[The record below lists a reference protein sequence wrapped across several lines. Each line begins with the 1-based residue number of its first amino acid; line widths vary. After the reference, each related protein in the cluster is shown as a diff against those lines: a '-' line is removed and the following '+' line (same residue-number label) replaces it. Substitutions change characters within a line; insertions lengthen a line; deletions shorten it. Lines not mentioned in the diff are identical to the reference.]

1 MKKGISAIVATVLV
15 VLITVAGV
23 TILWA
28 VVMPMV
34 RDNLGS
40 LDQMVSMQIVST
52 EGYTSWDS
60 ASRLIEVQ
68 VKRGSDDAEI
78 IGFGLSF
85 TMGGNTI
92 THYVNDNLAENSKKT
107 YHINL
112 SAYSGDLESIKLSPV
127 FEGGKVG
134 SVVGGLSKSL
144 IKDSDLSGL
153 SPVGGFVE
161 PDVDPP
167 ATPPSTC
174 TDDPGCSSA
183 GSFCDVDT
191 PYTCALGGDS
201 CYDRTDGTICGATE
215 SCVGG
220 VCVVGCTDD
229 PGCSSAGSFCDV
241 DTPYTCALGG
251 DSCYDRTD
259 GTICGATES
268 CVGGVC
274 VVGCTDDPG
283 CSSAGSFCDVDT
295 PYTCALGGDSCY
307 DRTDGTICGATESC
321 VAGVCVSSVVVP
333 SDYVAYWKFDVDASD
348 ETGSY
353 DGAFVNG
360 AGVVSDAVRGGVLG
374 LDGSNDYV
382 NVGSFDPASSGSIS
396 FWINLDVVTGA
407 FDRIFGG
414 DDAFEMRAQDAAG
427 GYMIQNDLFTNGSS
441 VLSGVSV
448 LGFGT
453 WSHVVGTYDSSG
465 FKQIYIDGSLDAPGV
480 RSNDDPGIDVLFIGV
495 RTGMSDYIDGY
506 LDDVMIYNRVLTSSE
521 VSNIFSVQTP
531 GS

>member
-1 MKKGISAIVATVLV
+1 M
-15 VLITVAGV
+15 
-23 TILWA
+23 
-28 VVMPMV
+28 
-34 RDNLGS
+34 
-40 LDQMVSMQIVST
+40 
-52 EGYTSWDS
+52 
-60 ASRLIEVQ
+60 
-68 VKRGSDDAEI
+68 
-78 IGFGLSF
+78 
-85 TMGGNTI
+85 
-92 THYVNDNLAENSKKT
+92 
-107 YHINL
+107 
-112 SAYSGDLESIKLSPV
+112 
-127 FEGGKVG
+127 
-134 SVVGGLSKSL
+134 
-144 IKDSDLSGL
+144 
-153 SPVGGFVE
+153 
-161 PDVDPP
+161 
-167 ATPPSTC
+167 
-174 TDDPGCSSA
+174 
-183 GSFCDVDT
+183 
-191 PYTCALGGDS
+191 
-201 CYDRTDGTICGATE
+201 
-215 SCVGG
+215 
-220 VCVVGCTDD
+220 
-229 PGCSSAGSFCDV
+229 
-241 DTPYTCALGG
+241 
-251 DSCYDRTD
+251 
-259 GTICGATES
+259 
-268 CVGGVC
+268 
-274 VVGCTDDPG
+274 
-283 CSSAGSFCDVDT
+283 
-295 PYTCALGGDSCY
+295 
-307 DRTDGTICGATESC
+307 
-321 VAGVCVSSVVVP
+321 AGVCVSSVVVP

>member
-167 ATPPSTC
+167 ATPPST
-174 TDDPGCSSA
+174 
-183 GSFCDVDT
+183 
-191 PYTCALGGDS
+191 
-201 CYDRTDGTICGATE
+201 
-215 SCVGG
+215 
-220 VCVVGCTDD
+220 CTDD